1 MRILCITYRQW
12 AIDIYSEIQ
21 KNSDY
26 IYLIIDS
33 FEKYSDEI
41 VHDFKPDYI
50 LFYGWSWIVSSN
62 IINNYKCIM
71 LHPSPL
77 PKYRGGSPIQNQ
89 IINNEKQSM
98 VTLFIM
104 TDNLDD
110 GDIIFQKEISF
121 KGHLEEI
128 FKNITKIGIELTMKM
143 LKGNYNLSK
152 QDNTQATYCKRRK
165 PSESEI
171 TIEELKTK
179 SSEYLFNKIRMLED
193 PYPNAYINTID
204 GKRILL
210 KHVELTD
217 ENS

>member
-12 AIDIYSEIQ
+12 ALDIYSNIQ
-21 KNSDY
+21 KNSDHL
-26 IYLIIDS
+26 YLTIDS
-33 FEKYSDEI
+33 YEKYSDEI
-41 VHDFKPDYI
+41 IYDFKPDYI
-50 LFYGWSWIVSSN
+50 LFYGWSWIVPSN

-98 VTLFIM
+98 ITLFIM

-110 GDIIFQKEISF
+110 GDIILQKEISLE
-121 KGHLEEI
+121 GHLDSI

-143 LKGNYNLSK
+143 LKGDYSLTK

-171 TIEELKTK
+171 TIDELKTK

-193 PYPNAYINTID
+193 PYPNAYITTID
-204 GKRILL
+204 EKRILL
-210 KHVELTD
+210 KYVEVID
-217 ENS
+217 E